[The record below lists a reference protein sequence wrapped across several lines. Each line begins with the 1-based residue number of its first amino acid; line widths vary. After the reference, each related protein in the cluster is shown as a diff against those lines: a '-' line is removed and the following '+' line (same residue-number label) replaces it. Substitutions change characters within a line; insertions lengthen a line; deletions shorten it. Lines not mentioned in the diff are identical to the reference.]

1 LKLHNEN
8 EINCKLLLS
17 NLNKSVYKTID
28 DLISQIEYENDFE
41 IVLNGEE
48 DNKMKFFKTF
58 GLVKKQNNNND
69 KNKLLLKLRE
79 NLIDINW
86 QFIKDLDKWKLS
98 HIGSS
103 SNLHSTQQHI
113 ISIIQQPVKISLK
126 PNANLNRPLL
136 IRSKKVKRIRSFGS
150 AFSSIYYYITR
161 CRNYNRFQQLIQIL
175 LKILS

>member
-1 LKLHNEN
+1 M
-8 EINCKLLLS
+8 
-17 NLNKSVYKTID
+17 
-28 DLISQIEYENDFE
+28 
-41 IVLNGEE
+41 NGEE
-48 DNKMKFFKTF
+48 DNKMKLFKTF
-58 GLVKKQNNNND
+58 GLVKKQNNDKTKD
-69 KNKLLLKLRE
+69 KNKLLFKLRE

-98 HIGSS
+98 HINSS

-113 ISIIQQPVKISLK
+113 ISVIHQPVKISLK

-136 IRSKKVKRIRSFGS
+136 IRSKKVKRMRSFGS